1 MRPEEA
7 TDFMSATLT
16 RRFGLKGG
24 LAWLGL
30 LTFGVVAE
38 QVKTRLEVASDEQ
51 NTVAVQGATE
61 VRLPSGVTYV
71 DLVRG
76 GGAPMQPGFLAV
88 VNFTATAD
96 GEVFEDTRARGKP
109 IVFVYGA
116 RPITGGLCRGTEE
129 AMASMRAGG
138 RRRITVPP
146 EMGFGQDGFAVRGTR
161 HAGDKGGVVPPN
173 ATLVYDLTLER
184 VSIPPS

>member
-1 MRPEEA
+1 M
-7 TDFMSATLT
+7 
-16 RRFGLKGG
+16 
-24 LAWLGL
+24 
-30 LTFGVVAE
+30 
-38 QVKTRLEVASDEQ
+38 
-51 NTVAVQGATE
+51 
-61 VRLPSGVTYV
+61 
-71 DLVRG
+71 
-76 GGAPMQPGFLAV
+76 
-88 VNFTATAD
+88 
-96 GEVFEDTRARGKP
+96 FEDTRARGKP